1 LLCHD
6 HFGRAY
12 KIPENLIMAKRFIGI
27 DINSSRLCAVQMAR
41 NGNRFCMEK
50 MISSPLRRES
60 DSLGETLNSLIS
72 SHNFD
77 RRVPVAVLADHRN
90 VFFNSVKADNLNGKQ
105 DNLSVRQDDQNIFPF
120 GAADIVAVD
129 CPRHHSRKD
138 DISGLVTAIDR
149 KSLHCRLDLLRQA
162 RMRCELVDAPVFALH
177 AAVAVNHPEIADS
190 RALLVYGDSGQTIVA
205 VTDHNDI
212 VAVRNLPDFTDTD
225 NSTDSDNSDDST
237 VERTA
242 TFLLREMEMTWR
254 SAFRKKIPQNAHLV
268 LAGRIGNN
276 SELVSIIQS
285 SLPCR
290 IISVD
295 LTAKVTAPALPDVP
309 CELGLA
315 QGIALRALSP
325 NQIPGV
331 NFLKAD
337 IAPTAKT
344 GVSKKHF
351 VFTLIL
357 LAALASVFLMQL
369 FVRRV
374 RLENKNNLIKAQ
386 ITQLFRQTL
395 PDENNIVNATAQMGD
410 HLNRLRKEYEFLG
423 PIAGDSLDVLGVLD
437 ALSAHVPQQMNIT
450 IDSILIASSSVQI
463 SARCDSF
470 ETPYLWKKTMQAVP
484 GFATV
489 SVEVLDRNP
498 DTRLVKF
505 TAHISLSLEP

>member
-1 LLCHD
+1 
-6 HFGRAY
+6 
-12 KIPENLIMAKRFIGI
+12 MAKRFIGI
-27 DINSSRLCAVQMAR
+27 DINSSHLCAVQMAR
-41 NGNRFCMEK
+41 NGNRFRMEK
-50 MISSPLRRES
+50 MVSSPLRRES

-77 RRVPVAVLADHRN
+77 RRVPVAVLADHKN
-90 VFFNSVKADNLNGKQ
+90 VFFHSVKADNLNGKQ
-105 DNLSVRQDDQNIFPF
+105 GNLSVRQDDQNIFPF

-129 CPRHHSRKD
+129 CPRHYSRKD
-138 DISGLVTAIDR
+138 NISGLVTAIDR

-190 RALLVYGDSGQTIVA
+190 RALLVYSDSGQTIVA
-205 VTDHNDI
+205 VTDHSDI

-225 NSTDSDNSDDST
+225 NGTDSDNSIGSDSSDDST

-268 LAGRIGNN
+268 LAGRIGHN
-276 SELVSIIQS
+276 SELVSIIQR

-295 LTAKVTAPALPDVP
+295 LTAKVTASALPDVP

-337 IAPTAKT
+337 IAPTDET
-344 GVSKKHF
+344 GVSGKHF

-369 FVRRV
+369 FVHRA

-395 PDENNIVNATAQMGD
+395 PDEKNIVNATAQMGD

-437 ALSAHVPQQMNIT
+437 ALSAHVPQRMNIT
-450 IDSILIASSSVQI
+450 LDSILIASSSVQI

-470 ETPYLWKKTMQAVP
+470 ETPYLWKKIMQAVP

-498 DTRLVKF
+498 ETRLVKF
-505 TAHISLSLEP
+505 TAHISLRLEP

>member
-1 LLCHD
+1 
-6 HFGRAY
+6 
-12 KIPENLIMAKRFIGI
+12 MTKRFIGI
-27 DINSSRLCAVQMAR
+27 DINSSHLHAVQMAR
-41 NGNRFCMEK
+41 NGNRFRMEK
-50 MISSPLRRES
+50 MFSSPLRRES
-60 DSLGETLNSLIS
+60 DSLDEILSSLIS

-77 RRVPVAVLADHRN
+77 RRVPVAVMADHRN
-90 VFFNSVKADNLNGKQ
+90 VFFHSVKADNLNGKQ
-105 DNLSVRQDDQNIFPF
+105 GKLPVRQDDQNIFPF
-120 GAADIVAVD
+120 SAADIVAVD
-129 CPRHHSRKD
+129 CPRHYSRKD
-138 DISGLVTAIDR
+138 NISGLVTAIDR
-149 KSLHCRLDLLRQA
+149 KSLHCRVDLLRQA

-177 AAVAVNHPEIADS
+177 AAVTVNHPEIADS

-205 VTDHNDI
+205 ATDHSDI

-225 NSTDSDNSDDST
+225 NGTDSNCGDDSDSSDDST

-268 LAGRIGNN
+268 LAGRIGHND
-276 SELVSIIQS
+276 ELVSIIQR

-295 LTAKVTAPALPDVP
+295 LTAKVTAPSLPDVP

-337 IAPTAKT
+337 IAPTAET
-344 GVSKKHF
+344 GISGKHL
-351 VFTLIL
+351 VLTLIL

-369 FVRRV
+369 FVRRA

-386 ITQLFRQTL
+386 VTQLFRQTL
-395 PDENNIVNATAQMGD
+395 PEENNIVNATAQMGD
-410 HLNRLRKEYEFLG
+410 HLNRLRKEYVFLG

-437 ALSAHVPQQMNIT
+437 ALSAHVPQRMNISL
-450 IDSILIASSSVQI
+450 DSILIASSSVQI

-470 ETPYLWKKTMQAVP
+470 ETPYLWKKIMQAVP